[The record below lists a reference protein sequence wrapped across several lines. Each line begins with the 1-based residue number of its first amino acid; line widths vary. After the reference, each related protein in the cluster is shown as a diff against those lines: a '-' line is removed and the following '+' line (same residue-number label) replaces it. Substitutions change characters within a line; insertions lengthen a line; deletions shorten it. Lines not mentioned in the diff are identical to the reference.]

1 MTNEEAKNFLQSRI
15 KLIDKYYPQVED
27 YREALDIAIK
37 ALETASCIK
46 EKCAYC
52 PHCEHC
58 DVDDETLAIKALEQ
72 TRWIPCSER
81 LPEEVGVYLVSMNR
95 LGYPRREV
103 DGFVCGRWERFGSDV
118 IAWCEIPQPYKAESE
133 DKE

>member
-1 MTNEEAKNFLQSRI
+1 MTNEVSVEEAIDVFKIMKRQVLEDSRE
-15 KLIDKYYPQVED
+15 DKV
-27 YREALDIAIK
+27 LDIAIK

-72 TRWIPCSER
+72 QPITWIVGKDNCQVAVRNMPIDKMQRICAIIGEEERAGSE
-81 LPEEVGVYLVSMNR
+81 G
-95 LGYPRREV
+95 
-103 DGFVCGRWERFGSDV
+103 
-118 IAWCEIPQPYKAESE
+118 
-133 DKE
+133 